1 MLCISLQG
9 SIPGQDNDLF
19 DRNVYIMIIDVKGG
33 EGDDDVKM

>member
-19 DRNVYIMIIDVKGG
+19 DRNVYIMIIDG
-33 EGDDDVKM
+33 ELTEANDEQII